1 MPKRVS
7 NLEKVRRNGNTQV
20 DAQRL
25 NILDAAEK
33 LFMEK
38 GLENTNMSDIAS
50 EAGITRVSLYRYF
63 SDRHPIAFEIA
74 VRMLR
79 KILESSDTGERP
91 INFESLRSI
100 AIRTIEQFYQLR
112 GAYRYL
118 GMFDHLYGD
127 HYPDEKLAA
136 WYKEQISALGWIGEI
151 DQEASLL
158 ANLAPIVMINNCIM
172 SFLQKLAVRGD
183 LMADEQGVP
192 LDAQLYFLKEMMHLY
207 FDRLAKQ
214 LNASS

>member
-1 MPKRVS
+1 MPKRIS
-7 NLEKVRRNGNTQV
+7 NLEKTRRNGSTQV
-20 DAQRL
+20 DAQRAS
-25 NILDAAEK
+25 ILEAAEK
-33 LFMEK
+33 LFLEK
-38 GLENTNMSDIAS
+38 GLENTNMSDIAT

-63 SDRHPIAFEIA
+63 PDRHPIAFEIA

-79 KILESSDTGERP
+79 KILESSDTGKRP
-91 INFESLRSI
+91 VSFESLRDI
-100 AIRTIEQFYQLR
+100 AIRTIEQFYPLR

-127 HYPDEKLAA
+127 HYPNAKLAA
-136 WYKEQISALGWIGEI
+136 WYKEQISSLGWIEDI
-151 DQEASLL
+151 DQEASLF

-192 LDAQLYFLKEMMHLY
+192 LDAQLNFFKEMIHLF
-207 FDRLAKQ
+207 FDRLATQ
-214 LNASS
+214 LNAPG